1 MRIVT
6 RPDLDG
12 IVCAVLLYEALDIKE
27 DVYWVEPN
35 QIQNNE
41 CDIKKGDILANLP
54 YHKNASMWFDHH
66 VSNTAAGEFE
76 GRHEIAP
83 SAAGVIYKYY
93 SEIFKDRFKD
103 LIINTDKI
111 DSADLTID
119 EVNFP
124 EKYPYVLLSMTIKNR
139 QFEDRPYWKKLIELL
154 RTENIGE
161 IMNEPEVKERCGK
174 VIEENL
180 KWKKIL
186 TENTKIDE
194 NVSILDL
201 RSFGTKAPS
210 GNRFLIY
217 SMFPGTNVSVKVRC
231 ADDEIEKII
240 VSIGHSI
247 FNRTCNVNIGKLLSG
262 HNGGGHKGAGAFSV
276 KKDQFDEKMN
286 LIINILKE
294 NKPLKDQFRHN

>member
-27 DVYWVEPN
+27 DIYWVEPN

-41 CDIKKGDILANLP
+41 CNIKKGDILANLP
-54 YHKNASMWFDHH
+54 YHENCFMWFDHH
-66 VSNTAAGEFE
+66 ISNTAVKEFK
-76 GRHEIAP
+76 GKHEIAP
-83 SAAGVIYKYY
+83 SAAGVICNYY
-93 SEIFKDRFKD
+93 SDIFKDRFKE

-139 QFEDRPYWKKLIELL
+139 QFEDAPYWKKLIELL
-154 RTENIGE
+154 RSEPIDK
-161 IMNEPEVKERCGK
+161 IMKDPDVEKRCNK
-174 VIEENL
+174 VIEENI

-186 TENTKIDE
+186 NENTSIDE

-201 RSFGTKAPS
+201 RKFGTKAPS

-217 SMFPGTNVSVKVRC
+217 SMFPETNVSMKIRY
-231 ADDEIEKII
+231 ADDNPKKLII
-240 VSIGHSI
+240 SVGHSI
-247 FNRTCNVNIGKLLSG
+247 FNKTCNVNVGKLLTN

-276 KKDQFDEKMN
+276 EKDKFDEKIK
-286 LIINILKE
+286 LIINILKKNE
-294 NKPLKDQFRHN
+294 VTQD

>member
-12 IVCAVLLYEALDIKE
+12 VVCAVLLYEALDIKE

-41 CDIKKGDILANLP
+41 ADIKKGDILANIP
-54 YHKNASMWFDHH
+54 YHKNATMWFDHH
-66 VSNTAAGEFE
+66 VSNLLPETFE
-76 GRHEIAP
+76 GKHEIAP
-83 SAAGVIYKYY
+83 SAAGVIYNYY
-93 SEIFKDRFKD
+93 SDVFKDRFKD

-111 DSADLTID
+111 DSADLTMD
-119 EVNFP
+119 EVKFP

-139 QFEDRPYWKKLIELL
+139 QFKDIPYWKRLIELL
-154 RTENIGE
+154 RKKSIDQ
-161 IMNEPEVKERCGK
+161 IMKDPEVKKRSDK

-180 KWKKIL
+180 KWKTIL
-186 TENTKIDE
+186 KENTKTDE

-201 RSFGTKAPS
+201 RAFKTKAPS

-217 SMFPGTNVSVKVRC
+217 SMFPETNVSVKIRC
-231 ADDEIEKII
+231 ADDDEEKLI

-247 FNRTCNVNIGKLLSG
+247 FNKTCNVNLGNLLAK

-276 KKDQFDEKMN
+276 KKEQFDEKIN
-286 LIINILKE
+286 LILSILKK
-294 NKPLKDQFRHN
+294 NLPLKD

>member
-12 IVCAVLLYEALDIKE
+12 IVCAVLLYEALDIRQ

-54 YHKNASMWFDHH
+54 YHENASMWFDHH
-66 VSNTAAGEFE
+66 VSNTAVKEFE

-83 SAAGVIYKYY
+83 SAAGVIYGYY
-93 SEIFKDRFKD
+93 SDIFKDRFKE

-111 DSADLTID
+111 DSADLSID

-139 QFEDRPYWKKLIELL
+139 QFEDVPYWEKLINLL
-154 RTENIGE
+154 RTKDINE
-161 IMNEPEVKERCGK
+161 IMKDTDVEKRCNK
-174 VIEENL
+174 VIEENI
-180 KWKKIL
+180 KWKNIL
-186 TENTKIDE
+186 NENTIIDE

-201 RSFGTKAPS
+201 RPFETKAPS

-217 SMFPGTNVSVKVRC
+217 SMFPKTNVSVKIRY
-231 ADDEIEKII
+231 ADDNPEKVI

-247 FNRTCNVNIGKLLSG
+247 FNKTCNVNIGKLLSK

-276 KKDQFDEKMN
+276 EKKFFDEK
-286 LIINILKE
+286 IKFIVSVLKE
-294 NKPLKDQFRHN
+294 NKPFED